1 MKQRLLHVIPECFV
15 DTNLIEYLLNS
26 GVNHQHC
33 CSKVVGTMKD
43 KYGDSFA
50 IGIIDKDKVEMG
62 YLGECDVLAN
72 SEHLTL
78 YKHKCR
84 HHYMITVAP
93 AIDGFVLDCAK
104 EQSVSIEEYG
114 LPSELKAFTKVTK
127 QVTSNTDGRFKSLFS
142 AIDQN
147 SEMSALKS
155 VLTYLN
161 DARYKADTDTLKA
174 FFSTIL
180 QQNSPR
186 EAFL

>member
-1 MKQRLLHVIPECFV
+1 MKLKLLHVIPECFV

-33 CSKVVGTMKD
+33 CSKVVGTMKE

-72 SEHLTL
+72 SKHLTL
-78 YKHKCR
+78 YKHKFR
-84 HHYMITVAP
+84 HHYIITVAP

-104 EQSVSIEEYG
+104 EQSVNLEEYG
-114 LPSELKAFTKVTK
+114 LPSELKAFTKITK

-142 AIDQN
+142 VIDQN
-147 SEMSALKS
+147 PEIVALKS

-161 DARYKADTDTLKA
+161 GTRYQADADALKL
-174 FFSTIL
+174 FFL
-180 QQNSPR
+180 
-186 EAFL
+186 LK

>member
-1 MKQRLLHVIPECFV
+1 MKQKLLHVLPECFV

-33 CSKVVGTMKD
+33 CSKVVGTMKE

-62 YLGECDVLAN
+62 YLGECNVLAN

-78 YKHKCR
+78 YRHKSR
-84 HHYMITVAP
+84 HHYIITVAP

-104 EQSVSIEEYG
+104 NQDVNPGEYG

-127 QVTSNTDGRFKSLFS
+127 QVTSNADGRFKSLFA

-147 SEMSALKS
+147 PEIIALKT
-155 VLTYLN
+155 VLSYLN
-161 DARYKADTDTLKA
+161 AAKYEADVEMVKS
-174 FFSTIL
+174 FFAESKSLEEVTI
-180 QQNSPR
+180 
-186 EAFL
+186 